1 MLQPNHKEILK
12 MQIESSKEI
21 YKLIGGNEF
30 FSEYIKAYSFGENSY
45 DGWAT
50 FMFDG
55 CETCNRCT
63 IQKND
68 SGNYDIVFQM
78 QKQYSFET
86 IAKFPDSSKTEIRD
100 IFFLMTGL

>member
-1 MLQPNHKEILK
+1 

-21 YKLIGGNEF
+21 YKLLGGNEF

-55 CETCNRCT
+55 CETCNLPLERVYSNVT
-63 IQKND
+63 A
-68 SGNYDIVFQM
+68 VFNGTGF
-78 QKQYSFET
+78 YST
-86 IAKFPDSSKTEIRD
+86 DNRK
-100 IFFLMTGL
+100 